1 MSEMPKNSIFRA
13 AEMVNKPVFGASE

>member
-13 AEMVNKPVFGASE
+13 AEMVNMPVFGASE